1 MIRAEDLTR
10 RFGDLLAV
18 DRVSLEVSK
27 GSVTGF
33 LGPNGAG
40 KTTTMR
46 MLCGV
51 LTLTSGRAWIDGID
65 VTSHPE
71 RARELVG
78 YLPESAPVYP
88 EMRVDEYLLFRAN
101 LYRVSDSRA
110 AIRRV
115 VEQCGL
121 QQVHRRIIGQLSKG
135 YRQRVALA
143 AAILHDPMVLILDE
157 PTSGLD
163 PTQIDMIRSLIR
175 TLAEDRS
182 ILLST
187 HILPEV
193 EAVCDSIVMIAGG
206 QILKSGSIEDIR
218 GGAVSCCDLE
228 TDLEGAHGLI
238 EAIDGVARVEQR
250 SRDGSW
256 SRLVVEFR
264 TGEDPRSSIV
274 AAIVSGGGHVREMH
288 SRLHGLDEVFR
299 SLLANA
305 ALEGVEQTA

>member
-51 LTLTSGRAWIDGID
+51 LTPTSGRAWIDGID

-110 AIRRV
+110 AILRV

-157 PTSGLD
+157 PTNHMD
-163 PTQIDMIRSLIR
+163 
-175 TLAEDRS
+175 
-182 ILLST
+182 
-187 HILPEV
+187 
-193 EAVCDSIVMIAGG
+193 
-206 QILKSGSIEDIR
+206 
-218 GGAVSCCDLE
+218 
-228 TDLEGAHGLI
+228 
-238 EAIDGVARVEQR
+238 
-250 SRDGSW
+250 
-256 SRLVVEFR
+256 
-264 TGEDPRSSIV
+264 
-274 AAIVSGGGHVREMH
+274 
-288 SRLHGLDEVFR
+288 
-299 SLLANA
+299 
-305 ALEGVEQTA
+305 LEGVEALGDALNKFDGTVLLVSHYRHFVEKVADHILEMTSDGIRDFSGSYNEYLEKFGEDHLGRTISVSSKKTLQVKLESQQKKLSFDERKNLQRKISKLNKQAARFELLV